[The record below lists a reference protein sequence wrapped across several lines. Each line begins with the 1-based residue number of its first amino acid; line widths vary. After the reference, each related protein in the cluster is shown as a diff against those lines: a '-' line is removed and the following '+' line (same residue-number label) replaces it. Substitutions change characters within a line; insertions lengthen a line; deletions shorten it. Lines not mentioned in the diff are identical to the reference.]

1 MTSSFCHSQT
11 GISLLRAGLRML
23 LIVAIVFA
31 AGIHAAEAGN
41 KKKSH
46 ANRQANAGP
55 VVQQKYSALVIDATS
70 GKIIRQENA
79 DAIRHPASLTKMMT
93 LYMTFA
99 ALERGQLTLNQRLFV
114 SPQAASQSP
123 SKLGLRPGDRL
134 RVEDAILGLVTQSA
148 NDAAVVLAES
158 QGGSEARFAQM
169 MTSTAQKLGMTNT
182 VFKNASG
189 LPNKQQVT
197 TARDM
202 AKLALAL
209 LRHYPQYYQYFSTP
223 AFEYAGEV
231 HYNHNRL
238 MARFEGMDGIKT
250 GFINASGFNLV
261 ASAVRDGHR
270 LVGVVFGGRTA
281 ALRDNQMEKLMT
293 ASFDA
298 VREMDRAPQ
307 MASKETG
314 VVVKEIAAAQTAAGQ
329 VALPNATAV
338 PATVASAAAAAPSV
352 MQRPQ
357 TAQSNVVDN
366 SIKQQPVGEGDA
378 DLQPEPAVVTREQV
392 NAMLAAQ
399 PADSWGIQIGAYNDR
414 ASAQRALAIT
424 ADQNAELLGKANTR
438 VIAVDAPSGTIYR
451 ARLIGLD
458 SRSARQACARLQR
471 QGRPCFTLPPAGAPQ
486 AWLASAE

>member
-1 MTSSFCHSQT
+1 M
-11 GISLLRAGLRML
+11 SLCAGQSVSLRHVFVKGFYALLMVAVVLAIGLNP
-23 LIVAIVFA
+23 
-31 AGIHAAEAGN
+31 AEAAKR
-41 KKKSH
+41 KKPTSNNRH
-46 ANRQANAGP
+46 AVSSP
-55 VVQQKYSALVIDATS
+55 VVEQKYAALVIDATS
-70 GKIIRQENA
+70 GKILHQENA
-79 DAIRHPASLTKMMT
+79 DAPRHPASLTKMMT

-99 ALERGQLTLNQRLFV
+99 ALERGHLTLNQRLFV
-114 SPQAASQSP
+114 SPQASSQSP

-148 NDAAVVLAES
+148 NDAAVTLAES
-158 QGGSEARFAQM
+158 MGGSEARFAQQ
-169 MTSTAQKLGMTNT
+169 MTSTAQKLGMTGT

-189 LPNKQQVT
+189 LPNPQQVT

-223 AFEYAGEV
+223 AFEYEGEV

-270 LVGVVFGGRTA
+270 LVGVIFGGRSA
-281 ALRDNQMEKLMT
+281 ALRDKQLEKLML
-293 ASFDA
+293 ASFDRA
-298 VREMDRAPQ
+298 REMDRVPQHVSNTVAADPSPSPTPEPAP
-307 MASKETG
+307 ATF
-314 VVVKEIAAAQTAAGQ
+314 AA
-329 VALPNATAV
+329 PV
-338 PATVASAAAAAPSV
+338 PA
-352 MQRPQ
+352 RKPQ
-357 TAQSNVVDN
+357 AVEAKADTVDN
-366 SIKQQPVGEGDA
+366 SIKQLISQPVGEGDA

-392 NAMLAAQ
+392 NALLAAQ

-424 ADQNAELLGKANTR
+424 ADQNAELLGKADTR
-438 VIAVDAPSGTIYR
+438 VISVDTSAGTIYR

-458 SRSARQACARLQR
+458 PRSARQACARMQR
-471 QGRPCFTLPPAGAPQ
+471 QGKPCFTLPPAGAPQ